1 LPHEGGNDSELN
13 IGQITGRN
21 EMILRI
27 IKQTD
32 KILEASLPAGH
43 PLQEQLSDAI
53 HSYCMAIKL
62 LNSHYLLSEYEIE
75 QF

>member
-1 LPHEGGNDSELN
+1 
-13 IGQITGRN
+13 
-21 EMILRI
+21 MILRI